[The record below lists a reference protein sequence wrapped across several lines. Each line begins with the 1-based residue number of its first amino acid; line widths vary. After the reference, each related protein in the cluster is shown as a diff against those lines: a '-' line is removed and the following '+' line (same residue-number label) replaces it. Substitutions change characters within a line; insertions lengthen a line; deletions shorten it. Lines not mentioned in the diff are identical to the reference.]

1 MAGRLRLLFGL
12 LALLALPAL
21 SACNTARGFGEDV
34 QALGRGMSGT
44 AEDVEE
50 KIEGK

>member
-1 MAGRLRLLFGL
+1 MSRRLGLLVGL

-34 QALGRGMSGT
+34 EALGRAVSGT

-50 KIEGK
+50 DIEAD

>member
-1 MAGRLRLLFGL
+1 MPGRLRIMIAL
-12 LALLALPAL
+12 LALLAVPAL

-34 QALGRGMSGT
+34 EALGRAVSGT

-50 KIEGK
+50 DIEAE